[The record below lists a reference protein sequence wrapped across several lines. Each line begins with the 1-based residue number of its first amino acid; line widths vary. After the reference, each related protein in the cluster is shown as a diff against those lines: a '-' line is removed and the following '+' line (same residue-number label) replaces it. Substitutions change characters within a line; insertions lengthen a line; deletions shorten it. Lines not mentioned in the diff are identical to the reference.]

1 MSCLVLF
8 SSGVSG
14 LDVPNVCVLMT
25 LIFFF
30 LCCVVF
36 IVFFLQF
43 YDGVSCDDVLLKPYL
58 LTVQLKF
65 G

>member
-30 LCCVVF
+30 YVVLSLL
-36 IVFFLQF
+36 FFLQF